1 MKKYGIFAA
10 LLCLLCFWMTACG
23 VSRAESDNLQ
33 ESSLTIQKDGSILNV
48 IVESFGQDYY
58 SVEGLSDMIQTN
70 IEDYVSRHAFASIT
84 LQSAALILD
93 DSCVRVELQ
102 YDSAD
107 TYAAFNGVFF
117 FYGTVEEALNQ
128 GYLASRLFYDVKD
141 GAILQI
147 TNENVENYKNLHIC
161 ITEEN
166 MNLYTFGDILY
177 VDSDSKV
184 QAKRLASF
192 QDSGQNHIVIFK

>member
-70 IEDYVSRHAFASIT
+70 IEDYVSRHASASIT
-84 LQSAALILD
+84 LQSAALILLD
-93 DSCVRVELQ
+93 C
-102 YDSAD
+102 
-107 TYAAFNGVFF
+107 
-117 FYGTVEEALNQ
+117 
-128 GYLASRLFYDVKD
+128 
-141 GAILQI
+141 
-147 TNENVENYKNLHIC
+147 HW
-161 ITEEN
+161 
-166 MNLYTFGDILY
+166 
-177 VDSDSKV
+177 
-184 QAKRLASF
+184 
-192 QDSGQNHIVIFK
+192 